1 MKLTSFSDYCL
12 RVLIFLAAQPDRKA
26 TIAEIARTFDIS
38 ENHLTKVV
46 HFLGRHGWVQTVR
59 GKGGGLYLG
68 RAAADIRVGEVVR
81 AAEGDDGRGCVTPD
95 KGSCTI
101 GRVCQLSGVL
111 REALEAFYAVLDR
124 YSVADITRNPDALS
138 TILFMPRPV
147 PAAA

>member
-12 RVLIFLAAQPDRKA
+12 RVLIYLATQPDRKA

-46 HFLGRHGWVQTVR
+46 HFLGKHGWLQTVR

-68 RAAADIRVGEVVR
+68 RAPADIRVGEVVR
-81 AAEGDDGRGCVTPD
+81 AAEGDEQIGCVTPD
-95 KGSCTI
+95 KGTCTI
-101 GRVCQLSGVL
+101 GRVCQLSGAL
-111 REALEAFYAVLDR
+111 REALAAFYRVLDG
-124 YSVADITRNPDALS
+124 YTVADITRNPEALAPL
-138 TILFMPRPV
+138 LFMPRPV